1 MGRTFQV
8 EGRACVRL
16 GGGERGTLEG
26 QKGSQHAWS
35 VVSRSGCGEDQ
46 AKPHRATYITGRA
59 LDASSESEN
68 QGGSDMIRYDSQR

>member
-8 EGRACVRL
+8 EGRACVKL

-35 VVSRSGCGEDQ
+35 VVSRSGCGEDP
-46 AKPHRATYITGRA
+46 AKPHRAVMCRA
-59 LDASSESEN
+59 LGAYSESKK
-68 QGGSDMIRYDSQR
+68 QGGSDMIRYDSRR